1 VLIGLATGMVMGVLA
16 GGGLVLIRPSPSSAH
31 NLGFMDDIV
40 TVVSF
45 AFVCI
50 SLGGLAG
57 VFWPIKDNHRRPGLL
72 VRLLV
77 AFGISLPGDLVAVY
91 FAWEAYQK
99 VLIEHRRPDYK
110 PFD

>member
-1 VLIGLATGMVMGVLA
+1 VLIGLVAGTVVGILA
-16 GGGLVLIRPSPSSAH
+16 GWGLVLIRPSPSSAH

-40 TVVSF
+40 AVVSF

-57 VFWPIKDNHRRPGLL
+57 VFWPIKDNHGQPGQI

-110 PFD
+110 PSD